1 LIEASWIKTVLRSRI
16 YPSLLQWITTG
27 AFVLVLALALFGPN
41 NAGQNFGMAL
51 VWLVWWPLLPLS
63 FLLAGRSWCAVC
75 PFACLMD
82 RVQQGV
88 GVRLPAPLFLRRHGP
103 WMIAVMFVLV
113 TYVDEVWGIHS
124 NARSTGYL
132 LLVVLAL
139 AVFFGAFFER
149 RTFCRYVCFIGGIAA
164 NYSRA
169 GVIQLRAE
177 PDRCRDCVAQP
188 CYHGAQDT
196 PGCPVF
202 LSPPSLQDSAMCHL
216 CGNCV
221 KNCGPDAIRVSLR
234 RPTVELWENRR
245 PHLSAAVLAA
255 AVIGIVMIEQSA
267 LLRSWN
273 PLLDGTGRM
282 LHIDPYVYY
291 PLVYAVLLAT
301 FMAAPLI
308 GLMLAAFLSSL
319 GFRSVSRSA
328 PARVLEN
335 FATFGSALIPLAL
348 AGHVAHGLYHLLT
361 RSRSVPFAF
370 LAMMKWFPGSA
381 GAAWL
386 PNSVVF
392 LVEMAVLISGA
403 ASSVWVADRLSRRLI
418 ARVSWAACLPHAI
431 LLLALLAA
439 NLYTVSAMLTQMR

>member
-1 LIEASWIKTVLRSRI
+1 LIEASWIKTVLRSRM
-16 YPSLLQWITTG
+16 YPSLLQWITMG
-27 AFVLVLALALFGPN
+27 AFVLVLVLALFGPN

-51 VWLVWWPLLPLS
+51 VWFVWWPLMPLS

-103 WMIAVMFVLV
+103 WIIAALFILV

-132 LLVVLAL
+132 LLMVLAL

-169 GVIQLRAE
+169 GVIQLGAE
-177 PDRCRDCVAQP
+177 QDRCRDCVTQP
-188 CYHGAQDT
+188 CYHGSQNT

-202 LSPPSLQDSAMCHL
+202 LLPPGLQDSSMCHL

-221 KNCGPDAIRVSLR
+221 KNCEPDAIRVSLR
-234 RPTVELWENRR
+234 RPTAELWESPR
-245 PHLSAAVLAA
+245 PHVSAAMLAA
-255 AVIGIVMIEQSA
+255 VVIGIVMIEQSA
-267 LLRSWN
+267 LLRSWS
-273 PLLDGTGRM
+273 PLLEATGRL
-282 LHIDPYVYY
+282 LHIDSYVYY
-291 PLVYAVLLAT
+291 PLVYGVLLTT
-301 FMAAPLI
+301 FMAVPLI
-308 GLMLAAFLSSL
+308 GLVLAGFLSSL
-319 GFRSVSRSA
+319 VIRSLSRNA
-328 PARVLEN
+328 RARVLEN

-370 LAMMKWFPGSA
+370 LAMISRFPGSA

-392 LVEMAVLISGA
+392 PAEMTVLVLGA
-403 ASSVWVADRLSRRLI
+403 GSSVYVAYRLSRRLT
-418 ARVSWAACLPHAI
+418 VPSSWAVCLPHGV

-439 NLYTVSAMLTQMR
+439 NLYAVSMMLSEMR